1 MNTVTVEVKNNVALQ
16 ILKNLESADLIHIIE
31 VQQDKKSVLESIK
44 LLKGSISS
52 EKSTQL
58 LEELAETRQS
68 WELRTI

>member
-1 MNTVTVEVKNNVALQ
+1 MNTVTVELKNNVALQ
-16 ILKNLESADLIHIIE
+16 ILKNLESANLIHIVE
-31 VQQDKKSVLESIK
+31 VQQDKKSVIDSIK
-44 LLKGSISS
+44 LLKGSISI

>member
-1 MNTVTVEVKNNVALQ
+1 MNTVTVELKNNVALQ
-16 ILKNLESADLIHIIE
+16 ILKNLESANLIHIVE
-31 VQQDKKSVLESIK
+31 VQQEKKSVIDSIK
-44 LLKGSISS
+44 LLKGSIST